1 MQILLRWRIK
11 KKMTIVERLQLH
23 KLGYTKEEINQ
34 LAADNYN
41 PAGLV
46 DPPAEPQPQPEPE
59 PITAPEPVAVPA
71 QPQQPDQMG
80 EMLQAIRQ
88 LTATLQKSNIRN
100 SQQPETPNIAQQA
113 DEVLATFLNT

>member
-1 MQILLRWRIK
+1 
-11 KKMTIVERLQLH
+11 MTIVERLQLH

-46 DPPAEPQPQPEPE
+46 DPPAEPQPEPE
-59 PITAPEPVAVPA
+59 QITAPEPVAAPA
-71 QPQQPDQMG
+71 QTQQPQQPDQMG

>member
-1 MQILLRWRIK
+1 
-11 KKMTIVERLQLH
+11 MTIVERLQLH

-46 DPPAEPQPQPEPE
+46 DPPAKPQPEPE
-59 PITAPEPVAVPA
+59 QITAPEPVAAPA
-71 QPQQPDQMG
+71 QPQQPQQPDQMG

-100 SQQPETPNIAQQA
+100 SQQPETPNIVQQT

>member
-1 MQILLRWRIK
+1 MQILLWWRMK

-46 DPPAEPQPQPEPE
+46 EPPAEPQPEPE
-59 PITAPEPVAVPA
+59 PITAPAQPQ

>member
-1 MQILLRWRIK
+1 
-11 KKMTIVERLQLH
+11 MTIAERLQLH

-46 DPPAEPQPQPEPE
+46 EPPAEPQPQPEPE
-59 PITAPEPVAVPA
+59 PITAPEPVAAPA